1 MNRSSFVLLL
11 KTSTEDEWEQ
21 MDDSV
26 KYCIK
31 LLYTINNKYCIWDD
45 QNHNV
50 QEVVGDINRS
60 WRVETAVEE
69 ETCKVGI
76 LYLLFFKTVLLSF
89 LTCVLGT
96 STKLFE

>member
-1 MNRSSFVLLL
+1 MYKVTVYN
-11 KTSTEDEWEQ
+11 
-21 MDDSV
+21 
-26 KYCIK
+26 K
-31 LLYTINNKYCIWDD
+31 LNNKYCIWND

-50 QEVVGDINRS
+50 QEVVGDTNRS